1 MQPLLRL
8 AGGSM
13 SALAAALLEALD
25 DATLDTL
32 AERLAPRL
40 TNRFSAQ
47 PSSWLSLQAAAEHL
61 ACPKSRLYAL
71 VSARRIP
78 FHKDGSR
85 LLFNRDELNDWV
97 RAGGAT
103 RP

>member
-1 MQPLLRL
+1 
-8 AGGSM
+8 M
-13 SALAAALLEALD
+13 STSLAAALLDSLD
-25 DATLDTL
+25 DAALDAL

-40 TNRFSAQ
+40 TDRL
-47 PSSWLSLQAAAEHL
+47 SSTSTPTAWLTVATASEYLS
-61 ACPKSRLYAL
+61 CPTSRLYAL

-85 LLFNRDELNDWV
+85 TLFRREELDDWV
-97 RAGGAT
+97 RNGGAR